1 MDSPTLQR
9 TPSSTIDLDA
19 YFKRIGYEGA
29 RRPMLD
35 TLRAIQL
42 RHTETIAFENLNP
55 LMGWPVRLDVESL
68 QQKLVRDG
76 RGGYCFE
83 QNLLLKHA
91 LDALG
96 FRVTGLAARVLWNM
110 PEGVVPPRSHML
122 LLVDLDGRH
131 FIVDVGFGGIT
142 LTGPL
147 HLEADVEQ
155 ATPHEPFCLVK
166 AGDEFIEQVKIGGH
180 WVSLYQF
187 TLSEQLLPDYEV
199 ANWYLSTHPASRF
212 VTDLLAARPAP
223 DRRYGLLNNQLTVH
237 HRNGGKDRRLITS
250 VTDMRETLEGAF
262 QIVLPDAPELD
273 LALARLT
280 ANGR

>member
-9 TPSSTIDLDA
+9 IPAAAIDLDA
-19 YFKRIGYEGA
+19 YLKRIGYVGA
-29 RRPMLD
+29 RRPTFD

-42 RHTETIAFENLNP
+42 RHAETIAFENLNP
-55 LMGWPVRLDVESL
+55 LMGWPVLLDAESL
-68 QQKLVRDG
+68 QQKMVREG

-96 FRVTGLAARVLWNM
+96 FRVTGLAARVLWNA

-122 LLVDLDGRH
+122 LLVDLDCRR
-131 FIVDVGFGGIT
+131 FIVDAGFGGVT

-147 HLEADVEQ
+147 HLDTDVEQ
-155 ATPHEPFCLVK
+155 TTPHEPFRLLK
-166 AGDEFIEQVKIGGH
+166 AGDEFTEQVNIGGH
-180 WVSLYQF
+180 WVSLYRF
-187 TLSEQLLPDYEV
+187 TLSEQLLPDYEM

-212 VTDLLAARPAP
+212 VTGLLAARPAP

-237 HRNGGKDRRLITS
+237 YRSGGKDRRLITS
-250 VTDMRETLEGAF
+250 VAGMRETLEEAF
-262 QIVLPDAPELD
+262 QIVLPDAPELN
-273 LALARLT
+273 ATLARLIEK
-280 ANGR
+280 GP